1 MTFHLPGKLFSVI
14 VSNAETPFS
23 SCWLKPG
30 LTPLDAEGFELVA
43 DRFHAGSCPVEVGA
57 REGTTGTSLG
67 YRSIIIQ
74 SSLA

>member
-30 LTPLDAEGFELVA
+30 LTPVTLNASSLSPMVFM
-43 DRFHAGSCPVEVGA
+43 GSCAVDRAPGGA
-57 REGTTGTSLG
+57 TGTKFRLSDSLKPIEN
-67 YRSIIIQ
+67 S
-74 SSLA
+74 